1 MSDLYYCYVFKLCTQ
16 PSGVEVTNNQL
27 VNLSVNWKLFVSK
40 ESIKYFKSLAYF
52 LCVSQR
58 TCCNS
63 FQTMNIISCRY
74 PVFLWF
80 LKNWKNNGTEKIS
93 FVTSILAPKW
103 HEHFK
108 ERKTSLSLPRRVF
121 TGLIAVI
128 DLLKYI
134 LCRFQGWGLS
144 NVCFLWTYI
153 CARTRLRCSY
163 LSADIEPPLVDYP

>member
-1 MSDLYYCYVFKLCTQ
+1 MHKINFSELSPQLFHAIYVSCSPQAINWFTEFLRN
-16 PSGVEVTNNQL
+16 SNDNNDDDYDDDDDGDGDDDDDDD
-27 VNLSVNWKLFVSK
+27 
-40 ESIKYFKSLAYF
+40 IDDDDD
-52 LCVSQR
+52 
-58 TCCNS
+58 
-63 FQTMNIISCRY
+63 
-74 PVFLWF
+74 
-80 LKNWKNNGTEKIS
+80 WKNNGTEKIG
-93 FVTSILAPKW
+93 FVTSILAPEW

-121 TGLIAVI
+121 MGLIVVI

-134 LCRFQGWGLS
+134 LRRFQGWGLS